1 MNIPL
6 STGRTQLLP
15 FTLLDA
21 LATAYA
27 VGTAYYL
34 FPSEYMWRSYIQLA
48 SNSTDNGKART
59 PAEKVNLSVLCS
71 VEESNT

>member
-15 FTLLDA
+15 FTPLDA

-27 VGTAYYL
+27 IGITNRH
-34 FPSEYMWRSYIQLA
+34 FPSEYVRRSYIQLA

-59 PAEKVNLSVLCS
+59 PAEKVNLSVLCT